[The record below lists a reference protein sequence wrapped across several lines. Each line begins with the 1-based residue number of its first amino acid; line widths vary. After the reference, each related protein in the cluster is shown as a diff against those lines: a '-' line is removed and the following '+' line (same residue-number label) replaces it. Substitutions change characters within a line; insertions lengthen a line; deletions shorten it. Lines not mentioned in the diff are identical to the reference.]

1 MFFGMILAILCY
13 KGDLTEDPDHPKLFW
28 PSDQNCPRC
37 YNWKSKRSISVDVG
51 LAVLIEGM
59 LYLVDKY
66 YRLIFV
72 YIHEKTIMII
82 SIAICTMHL

>member
-1 MFFGMILAILCY
+1 MLFGIIWHIFVFLGIICLGMILDILCY

-59 LYLVDKY
+59 LYLVDK
-66 YRLIFV
+66 
-72 YIHEKTIMII
+72 
-82 SIAICTMHL
+82 

>member
-1 MFFGMILAILCY
+1 MFFGMILDILCY

-59 LYLVDKY
+59 LYLVNMY
-66 YRLIFV
+66 YMS
-72 YIHEKTIMII
+72 TILMVLKK
-82 SIAICTMHL
+82 SIVKSNFTIVNKHL

>member
-1 MFFGMILAILCY
+1 MILDILCY
-13 KGDLTEDPDHPKLFW
+13 QGDLTEDPDHPKLFW

-59 LYLVDKY
+59 LYWVDKY
-66 YRLIFV
+66 YIS
-72 YIHEKTIMII
+72 TIKNDNN
-82 SIAICTMHL
+82 

>member
-1 MFFGMILAILCY
+1 MLFGLILNVLCY

-59 LYLVDKY
+59 VQLVYKY
-66 YRLIFV
+66 Y
-72 YIHEKTIMII
+72 I
-82 SIAICTMHL
+82 SIFMKNR